1 MPSAI
6 TIDDSALL
14 LAIDL
19 QADFMPGGALAVDE
33 GDSVVPLVNGLT
45 GTVSPMLS

>member
-6 TIDDSALL
+6 TIDDSDVL

-33 GDSVVPLVNGLT
+33 GDSVCR
-45 GTVSPMLS
+45 LSTHL

>member
-6 TIDDSALL
+6 AIDDNDVL

-33 GDSVVPLVNGLT
+33 RRFESFRR
-45 GTVSPMLS
+45 